1 MLSIFG
7 LDDSKHCRD
16 IPFVINFMKWI
27 KNRKIDKIT
36 KHGNDMYIVSIG
48 NEAENV
54 NINII
59 TLYQSVVLRESLNDM
74 IITRPSRWNR
84 YI

>member
-1 MLSIFG
+1 
-7 LDDSKHCRD
+7 
-16 IPFVINFMKWI
+16 MKWI

-36 KHGNDMYIVSIG
+36 KHGNDMYAVSIG

-59 TLYQSVVLRESLNDM
+59 TLYQSVVIRESLNDV
-74 IITRPSRWNR
+74 IVTRPLRWNR
-84 YI
+84 CIWS